1 MRLCDSR
8 VLTSLI
14 TLTVCAFAISHG
26 STILRFA
33 RVRAAV
39 LSHDRPVETLRPW
52 MTVTGVAGDALAV
65 PLTEP
70 VQPDDREVARRRA
83 DALSAIIAV
92 QPLSAMN
99 WLSLASMRLVTAEP
113 LDNVAAALSMSAL
126 TGPNEAFVMSRR
138 GIFGLLQWD
147 VLPADQRRRAV
158 VDFAAAIPALPNA
171 DHAMNAAKAILSAKT
186 DDVREEVAV
195 SLRAQGLSPSDLAR
209 VGL

>member
-14 TLTVCAFAISHG
+14 MPTACAFAIWHG

-33 RVRAAV
+33 SARAAV
-39 LSHDRPVETLRPW
+39 LSHERPVETLRPW
-52 MTVTGVAGDALAV
+52 TTVTAVAGAALAV
-65 PLTEP
+65 PLAEP
-70 VQPDDREVARRRA
+70 VDAGDRASARRRA

-99 WLSLASMRLVTAEP
+99 WLSLASTRLVTAEP
-113 LDNVAAALSMSAL
+113 LDNVAAALAMSAL
-126 TGPNEAFVMSRR
+126 TGPNEAFVMSQR

-158 VDFAAAIPALPNA
+158 ADFAGAIPALPNA

-186 DDVREEVAV
+186 DDVRQEVAV